1 MFYPE
6 RENQWGREMKWR
18 VLGLGLLCAALS
30 AEAALADRHC
40 DVPMAD
46 WQPREALQQKL
57 AEKGWQVQ
65 RIRTDDGCYKVH
77 ALDEQGRRV
86 EVKIDP
92 ATLEIVAQKGEEG
105 HGPKGEGRHGFGP
118 ERHGEQH

>member
-1 MFYPE
+1 MMTL
-6 RENQWGREMKWR
+6 RA
-18 VLGLGLLCAALS
+18 LGLALLAAALS
-30 AEAALADRHC
+30 TGAAHADRHC

-57 AEKGWQVQ
+57 ADKGWQVQ

-92 ATLEIVAQKGEEG
+92 ATLEIVAQKGEER
-105 HGPKGEGRHGFGP
+105 HGPKGEGRHGPGS
-118 ERHGEQH
+118 EEHGEQR

>member
-1 MFYPE
+1 
-6 RENQWGREMKWR
+6 MKWK
-18 VLGLGLLCAALS
+18 VLGLGLLVAVLS
-30 AEAALADRHC
+30 TRAALADRHC

-57 AEKGWQVQ
+57 AEKGWQIQ

-86 EVKIDP
+86 EVKVDP
-92 ATLEIVAQKGEEG
+92 ATLEILVRRGE
-105 HGPKGEGRHGFGP
+105 
-118 ERHGEQH
+118 ERHGPGSGEHRGPGFGERHGQGGEEQGERR